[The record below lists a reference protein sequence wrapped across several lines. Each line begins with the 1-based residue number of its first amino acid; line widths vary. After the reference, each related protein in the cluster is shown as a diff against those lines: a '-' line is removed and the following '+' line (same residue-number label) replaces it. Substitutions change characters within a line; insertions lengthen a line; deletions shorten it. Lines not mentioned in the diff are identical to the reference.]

1 MKKSRRGTRNSNRY
15 TLGCE
20 IRNQVAAVNLCINT
34 LEKLK
39 LDTKT
44 RRMLKICSKC
54 MQVLIGISVMRKVEQ
69 IPVNRK
75 LAKKLANYKDRSSYL
90 KKSATIKK
98 G

>member
-1 MKKSRRGTRNSNRY
+1 
-15 TLGCE
+15 
-20 IRNQVAAVNLCINT
+20 
-34 LEKLK
+34 
-39 LDTKT
+39 
-44 RRMLKICSKC
+44 